1 MLPSAGIKGA
11 NGVDTPQQK
20 CGLLRISKSNEISM
34 TTVPVIG
41 AMSQVTFL

>member
-1 MLPSAGIKGA
+1 MLPSVGIKGA
-11 NGVDTPQQK
+11 NGADTPQQK
-20 CGLLRISKSNEISM
+20 RGLLLISKSNEIPM